1 MRPMVPVRMVNSPM
15 MGATY
20 DACKEEIRVS
30 LRTAATLLDHEM
42 RALLAHENAHRNLY
56 HCERAIGI
64 LLVTMTAVCYWL
76 GQGEP
81 WSALTVFFCGCVIH
95 QLSEAMAEFEADY
108 QAIRRYGAPAL
119 RTLLSKIA
127 KAHPKLMRSP
137 HFLLRLR
144 FARWLDK

>member
-1 MRPMVPVRMVNSPM
+1 MRPAVPVRMVNSPM

-30 LRTAATLLDHEM
+30 LRTAAMLLDHEM

-56 HCERAIGI
+56 HCERALGI
-64 LLVTMTAVCYWL
+64 IFATLIAVCYWL

-81 WSALTVFFCGCVIH
+81 YLALAVFIGGACLH
-95 QLSEAMAEFEADY
+95 LLSGAMAEFEADY